1 MAIETDV
8 TAKILIVQRRQ
19 VYATLGTENG
29 GGLLIEA
36 RLLDQSEGVERD
48 RRVAVFRQL
57 CPGVLPYL
65 R

>member
-19 VYATLGTENG
+19 VYATLGTEKG

-36 RLLDQSEGVERD
+36 RLFGSNRRRRTRSEGC
-48 RRVAVFRQL
+48 VFRQL